1 MSLPRLEV
9 PMVWPTARMR
19 KREEMIFRARR
30 REALLVREE
39 FETKMTNLVQA
50 EESWEPK
57 GPDPPPMLRLPP
69 RNSWPH

>member
-1 MSLPRLEV
+1 
-9 PMVWPTARMR
+9 MVWPTARMR

-50 EESWEPK
+50 EAPRGAVALEWK
-57 GPDPPPMLRLPP
+57 GFYYPSYHKHGVIL
-69 RNSWPH
+69 

>member
-1 MSLPRLEV
+1 
-9 PMVWPTARMR
+9 MVWPTARMR

-50 EESWEPK
+50 KAMEGLLEGVVGLEGSTSIT
-57 GPDPPPMLRLPP
+57 LPTI
-69 RNSWPH
+69 SMGL

>member
-1 MSLPRLEV
+1 
-9 PMVWPTARMR
+9 MVWPTARMR

-50 EESWEPK
+50 EAQGGGCSGIIK
-57 GPDPPPMLRLPP
+57 LPIWGGS
-69 RNSWPH
+69 NNANVW

>member
-1 MSLPRLEV
+1 
-9 PMVWPTARMR
+9 MVWPTARMR

-50 EESWEPK
+50 KAPRGAVGGWLLGVEGFFW
-57 GPDPPPMLRLPP
+57 LPFLP
-69 RNSWPH
+69 

>member
-1 MSLPRLEV
+1 
-9 PMVWPTARMR
+9 MVWPTARMR

-50 EESWEPK
+50 EAQGGCCWGLEGFNYKPSY
-57 GPDPPPMLRLPP
+57 
-69 RNSWPH
+69 H